1 LRSPYER
8 TYNLAAQWDPTT
20 RSRLIFVDEGSL
32 NILSGDYLFNTPTDA
47 PSGYFGV
54 LTALFA
60 ILFAGAAFAYW
71 RRGKIARNNPI
82 QRRFIRRVAKACMWV
97 GGIGIFFAVM
107 RYIGFPYLADP
118 FWLLLLFVGAILT
131 AAYFVYDWS
140 ERYPAAVWQL
150 QQNTMARRYRPVV
163 KARPEPQR
171 VRPKQRGK
179 RRR

>member
-1 LRSPYER
+1 MRSPDKH
-8 TYNLAAQWDPTT
+8 TYNLAAQSDPTSWSLLT
-20 RSRLIFVDEGSL
+20 SADEDSL

-47 PSGYFGV
+47 PSAYFGV
-54 LTALFA
+54 LTAAFGVLVV
-60 ILFAGAAFAYW
+60 GAVLAYW

-82 QRRFIRRVAKACMWV
+82 QRRFIRRVSKTCMWI
-97 GGIGIFFAVM
+97 GGIGLFFALM
-107 RYIGFPYLADP
+107 RYIAFPYLADP

-150 QQNTMARRYRPVV
+150 QHSTVARRYRPMP